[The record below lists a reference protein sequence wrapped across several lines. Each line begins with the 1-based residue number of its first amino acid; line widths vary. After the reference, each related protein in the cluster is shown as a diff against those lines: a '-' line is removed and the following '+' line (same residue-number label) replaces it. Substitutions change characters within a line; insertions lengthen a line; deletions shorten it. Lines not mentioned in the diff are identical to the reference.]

1 MTPWRHNP
9 VSLMGPEMVFW
20 LTSGLILHCLK
31 ATCQKRWYN
40 SLQQDER
47 NFISP
52 CCFPTT
58 QARKLGRD
66 EGPQQKN
73 ALNFFN
79 QQNEVSGPKQ
89 FLSYCLSARST
100 FMRPRVNLL
109 TYIHLE
115 KHYSLQREAPIE
127 KCRLQ
132 QIPQRAISY
141 NRLPPRFSVLFIWS
155 FDMGQIC
162 LRITKS

>member
-115 KHYSLQREAPIE
+115 NITL
-127 KCRLQ
+127 CRGKPL
-132 QIPQRAISY
+132 
-141 NRLPPRFSVLFIWS
+141 
-155 FDMGQIC
+155 
-162 LRITKS
+162 

>member
-1 MTPWRHNP
+1 MVGETLMPS
-9 VSLMGPEMVFW
+9 VSIPRNSSDGCQGWDPEVMWPLGGITQFHW
-20 LTSGLILHCLK
+20 WAQRWFSGWPQCLILHCLK
-31 ATCQKRWYN
+31 AMCQKSWYN

-58 QARKLGRD
+58 QAHKLGRD

-73 ALNFFN
+73 APNFFN

-89 FLSYCLSARST
+89 FLSHCLSARST

-115 KHYSLQREAPIE
+115 NITL
-127 KCRLQ
+127 CRGKPL
-132 QIPQRAISY
+132 
-141 NRLPPRFSVLFIWS
+141 
-155 FDMGQIC
+155 
-162 LRITKS
+162 